1 METSTRLGATSTV
14 QAGERD
20 RCQESSVAAPGLV
33 WQSRAAAV
41 AGFLNGTASTAAP

>member
-33 WQSRAAAV
+33 WQSRAG